1 MGEERAR
8 TRPKRRSRTAAVLLT
23 AVVVG
28 GAVYFLQQSRITSLR
43 KSLSESQQAADD
55 LENQLVAAQESL
67 AAAEEE
73 IVIVRGQLAEV
84 RRQARQAQKRAE
96 SAGQPAENN
105 ATSEN
110 KKLPDGK
117 YFGKFTYVQ
126 SPTHISVDMEELLYG
141 REAQKTAVSDGAIPP
156 GTKLPDG
163 YYIRNVSSESRVF
176 PVTRNVTVQILA
188 EAGSSEK
195 KTIEMPGLVK
205 RWSNPMQKYKHLRTG
220 EYDFWLNNQRIV
232 RIVQHYFP

>member
-1 MGEERAR
+1 MGDERAR

-28 GAVYFLQQSRITSLR
+28 GAVYFMQQSRITSLR
-43 KSLSESQQAADD
+43 KSLSESQQDVDDVEDQLAA
-55 LENQLVAAQESL
+55 VQESL

-73 IVIVRGQLAEV
+73 IVIVRGQLAEAK
-84 RRQARQAQKRAE
+84 QIARQAEKQAE
-96 SAGQPAENN
+96 NAGQPAQGN
-105 ATSEN
+105 APET

-126 SPTHISVDMEELLYG
+126 SPTHISVDMEDLLYG
-141 REAQKTAVSDGAIPP
+141 REAQKTAVNDGAIPP
-156 GTKLPDG
+156 GTKLPNG

-205 RWSNPMQKYKHLRTG
+205 RWSNPMQKYKYLRTG
-220 EYDFWLNNQRIV
+220 EFDFWLKNQRIV